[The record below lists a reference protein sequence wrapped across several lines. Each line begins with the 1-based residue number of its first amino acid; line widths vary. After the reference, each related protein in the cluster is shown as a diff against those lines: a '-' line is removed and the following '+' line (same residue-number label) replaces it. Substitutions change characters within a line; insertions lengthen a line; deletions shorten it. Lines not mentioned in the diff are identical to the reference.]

1 MLANSDG
8 SITIKLCVKY
18 NLFRVSF
25 GGKYLYS
32 QHFTELSSQRLI
44 ARKQKQWK
52 KVSSFFVCVS
62 CTYKSYYSHNHALGL
77 KLRVYYK
84 ELFHPHLLLLVKEL
98 CLSFCNECFLRTVI
112 WILHTF
118 TLIVHFYVLDTCTH
132 ALTNDNTR
140 I

>member
-8 SITIKLCVKY
+8 SIKIKLCVKY
-18 NLFRVSF
+18 NLLFWVSF

-32 QHFTELSSQRLI
+32 QHFTEPSSQRLI

-77 KLRVYYK
+77 KLKFYHK

-98 CLSFCNECFLRTVI
+98 FVILQWMFPANCNMNFTYIYFDCLFLCVRHM
-112 WILHTF
+112 HTC
-118 TLIVHFYVLDTCTH
+118 IDKW
-132 ALTNDNTR
+132 
-140 I
+140 